1 RPLPTLPLTQLDERA
16 ASAELDN
23 RTFSLSFAQPV
34 AIKDALV
41 LLVRGT
47 TLSIAPDP
55 AIAGTFTGELKN
67 VSVRQALELMLPPLG
82 LTYTVDGSFI
92 RVFRRELDTRIFD
105 LNYVA
110 TERVGSATVRGGDA
124 STASVVSATKG
135 DVFGDLAAGVA
146 KLLSDRAAFNV
157 DR

>member
-1 RPLPTLPLTQLDERA
+1 MLVLGSSVGSQAQQPARPLPQLPLTQLDERT

-23 RTFSLSFAQPV
+23 RTFSLSFAQPA

-67 VSVRQALELMLPPLG
+67 VTVRQALELMLPPLG
-82 LTYTVDGSFI
+82 LTYTVDGS
-92 RVFRRELDTRIFD
+92 
-105 LNYVA
+105 
-110 TERVGSATVRGGDA
+110 
-124 STASVVSATKG
+124 
-135 DVFGDLAAGVA
+135 
-146 KLLSDRAAFNV
+146 
-157 DR
+157 